1 MNARTRIYLDH
12 AATSWP
18 KSVAVIDAMNQYIQ
32 SCGAAA
38 GRGAYFAAAE
48 ADGIV
53 STVRRDVAALIH
65 AADPNSISFHSNGT
79 TALNAAIHGLLR
91 KGDHVVVSAAEHNSV
106 LRPLHDLSE
115 QKKIELTIVPVDRQ
129 GVVDAEHILSAVTSA
144 TKLVALT
151 HASNVTGAI
160 QPVEAVAEGLRHC
173 SGHLLVDAAQTFGV
187 LEIDVRVGIDLL
199 AAPGHK
205 ASAGPLGTA
214 FLYVEPKI
222 HDAILPLFHGGT
234 GSHSESLAM
243 PTSMPS
249 KLEAGNLNVHALA
262 GWAAAL
268 RELREESVER
278 RGEVSCELARL
289 LHEGLAK
296 LDHVR
301 VFGKPGALATASI
314 LIDDLSPGDA
324 AAILDAEFGVE
335 TRAGW
340 HCAALIH
347 DYLGSEPQGTLRI
360 SAGHTTTAEEIVNA
374 VAAVGQVA
382 QTLHPD

>member
-1 MNARTRIYLDH
+1 MSQRKRVYLDH

-18 KSVAVIDAMNQYIQ
+18 KSDAVIEAMNHYVQ

-38 GRGAYFAAAE
+38 GRGAYHAAAE

-53 STVRRDVAALIH
+53 SVVRRDIAALIG
-65 AADPNSISFHSNGT
+65 AADAGSISLHSNGT
-79 TALNAAIHGLLR
+79 AALNAGIHGLLR
-91 KGDHVVVSAAEHNSV
+91 EGDHVVVTAAEHNSV
-106 LRPLHDLSE
+106 LRPLQHLSE
-115 QKKIELTIVPVDRQ
+115 QQRIELTILPVDGD
-129 GVVDAEHILSAVTSA
+129 GVADAEQILAEIRTT

-160 QPVEAVAEGLRHC
+160 QPIEVVARRMQDS
-173 SGHLLVDAAQTFGV
+173 SGFLLVDAAQTFGIREV
-187 LEIDVRVGIDLL
+187 DVRIGIDLL

-214 FLYVEPKI
+214 FLYVSPKL
-222 HDAILPLFHGGT
+222 HHELLPLFQGGT
-234 GSHSESLAM
+234 GSRSESLEM
-243 PTSMPS
+243 PKGMPE

-268 RELREESVER
+268 RDLRVET
-278 RGEVSCELARL
+278 VSHRERTCGELAEI
-289 LHEGLAK
+289 LHRGLAD
-296 LDHVR
+296 LPHVR
-301 VFGKPGALATASI
+301 IFGKPGPLPIASVV
-314 LIDDLSPGDA
+314 IDDLDPGDA

-347 DYLGSEPQGTLRI
+347 GYLGSSPQGTLRI
-360 SAGHTTTAEEIVNA
+360 SAGHTTTKEEVTAAVEA
-374 VAAVGQVA
+374 VAKVA
-382 QTLHPD
+382 RTIHHQ

>member
-1 MNARTRIYLDH
+1 MNTRSRIYLDH

-18 KSVAVIDAMNQYIQ
+18 KSVAVIDAMNQYVQ

-38 GRGAYFAAAE
+38 GRGAYHAAAE

-53 STVRRDVAALIH
+53 SMVRRDVAALIH
-65 AADPNSISFHSNGT
+65 AADSNCISFHSNGT

-106 LRPLHDLSE
+106 LRPLHGLRE
-115 QKKIELTIVPVDRQ
+115 QQEIELTIVPVDRQ
-129 GVVDAEHILSAVTSA
+129 GVVDAEDMLSAVTST

-160 QPVEAVAEGLRHC
+160 QPVEVVAQGMRHC

-187 LEIDVRVGIDLL
+187 REIDVSVGVDLL

-214 FLYVEPKI
+214 FLYVDPKM
-222 HDAILPLFHGGT
+222 HDQILPLFQGGT
-234 GSHSESLAM
+234 GSRSESLAM
-243 PTSMPS
+243 PSSMPA

-268 RELREESVER
+268 RELREEGVER
-278 RGEVSCELARL
+278 RAEISRELAHL
-289 LHEGLAK
+289 MHEGLAK
-296 LDHVR
+296 LPHVR
-301 VFGKPGALATASI
+301 VFGKPEALATASI

-347 DYLGSEPQGTLRI
+347 GYLGSEPQGTLRI
-360 SAGHTTTAEEIVNA
+360 SAGPTTTAEEIANA

-382 QTLHPD
+382 RTLHPD